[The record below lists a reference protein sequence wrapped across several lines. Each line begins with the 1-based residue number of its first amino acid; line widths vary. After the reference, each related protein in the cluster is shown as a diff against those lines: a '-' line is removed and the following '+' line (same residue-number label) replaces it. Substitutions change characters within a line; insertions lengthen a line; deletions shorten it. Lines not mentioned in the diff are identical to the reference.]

1 MRRASRATP
10 RAEAGAAGSGGATG
24 GGTGAAGSAGLGAAF
39 LACTTGRSKGAAGTA
54 FSPRRRHHRPAKIST
69 SSPAAPA
76 IQGQYQPGQL
86 LAAAEAGAG
95 RDIVA
100 GTAASDAGVSLR
112 GAAVAGIAGMAAGAV
127 CLTGAI
133 VRRGAAAGVGAV
145 LATGLGV
152 ALADGVGGALWA
164 GRGAVVVTTGFS
176 PSTGP
181 CAPGGAGRTVAPGKR
196 QSLTDWASSGA
207 GTSASASAAAPAC
220 QRRSAIRCIAIPVQA

>member
-1 MRRASRATP
+1 MP

-24 GGTGAAGSAGLGAAF
+24 GRTGAAGSAGLGAAF

-112 GAAVAGIAGMAAGAV
+112 GAAVAGMAAGAV